1 MTVEVRSGVAANDEV
16 ILNPPDSIVSGQP
29 VVIETPPAPA
39 AKRGS

>member
-1 MTVEVRSGVAANDEV
+1 
-16 ILNPPDSIVSGQP
+16 LNPPDSIIAGQQ